1 VPSARNAMVC
11 DHYAQLG
18 FKPLNA
24 NSNSEL
30 STKWTLDLEKHEPFV
45 VEMQVEHRQTG
56 VNIAV

>member
-18 FKPLNA
+18 FEPLNA

-30 STKWTLDLEKHEPFV
+30 STKWTLDLEKYGPFV